1 MASWH
6 SVLRLSIDRAF
17 PIRIA
22 LPREGLHSL
31 VGAGRALL
39 NRGGEPQ
46 VGERPAGVVEG
57 SYGAVDYEVR
67 YQEEQAADDAYHEA
81 GGDVVRAEQQH
92 GWSDEDEA

>member
-31 VGAGRALL
+31 VGPWCYLL
-39 NRGGEPQ
+39 NRGRKTK
-46 VGERPAGVVEG
+46 VGERPVGVVKG

-67 YQEEQAADDAYHEA
+67 YQEEQAADNTDHDA
-81 GGDVVRAEQQH
+81 GGDVVCAEQQH
-92 GWSDEDEA
+92 GWTDEDEA